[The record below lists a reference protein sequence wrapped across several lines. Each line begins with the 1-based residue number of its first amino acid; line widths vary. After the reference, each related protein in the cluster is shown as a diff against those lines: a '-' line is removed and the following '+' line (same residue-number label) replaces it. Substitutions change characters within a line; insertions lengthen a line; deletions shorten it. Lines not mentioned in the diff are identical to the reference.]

1 MSFLE
6 NIKIYISNIS
16 KEEIDGIIKI
26 YLEELIESLVLLSM
40 YNYMVKDTI
49 NLTKILPM
57 CLISALLSTLLGKY
71 NSSYKN
77 TIKNSVISNIG
88 VSGIKTAIA

>member
-1 MSFLE
+1 MNFLE
-6 NIKIYISNIS
+6 NMKIYISNVS
-16 KEEIDGIIKI
+16 KEEIDDIIKI
-26 YLEELIESLVLLSM
+26 YLGELIESLVLLSM

-49 NLTKILPM
+49 NLIKILPM
-57 CLISALLSTLLGKY
+57 CLISALISTLLGKY

-88 VSGIKTAIA
+88 ISGIKTAIA